1 MEVDENSHVCSV
13 CHESKD
19 LSRARFAHVR
29 LGLDDP
35 PEPVLYKCKDSTS
48 IINSIQDKIAKTE
61 ETQDWVTS
69 TTMDSLADINV
80 NAALIDSVSGKRV
93 REVELRI
100 NTHLPKS
107 MFKKM
112 EQDEH
117 EREGEEEVDRGGGL
131 EGHEKQDHDC
141 AWVLVGDVGKIMH
154 PQYDVDITEI
164 RPVIKIASEFEIKGR
179 VTNSIVRLVLCFAL
193 NLVGTIPTM
202 QNDFVRSSDHYEGE
216 FMAKADGV
224 KVYVF
229 CYEFG
234 YIVTITDPALTLV
247 LCMVSIT

>member
-112 EQDEH
+112 EQ
-117 EREGEEEVDRGGGL
+117 GL
-131 EGHEKQDHDC
+131 F
-141 AWVLVGDVGKIMH
+141 A
-154 PQYDVDITEI
+154 I
-164 RPVIKIASEFEIKGR
+164 RKNGCICWTGPE
-179 VTNSIVRLVLCFAL
+179 TNT
-193 NLVGTIPTM
+193 N
-202 QNDFVRSSDHYEGE
+202 
-216 FMAKADGV
+216 V
-224 KVYVF
+224 KVRKRSTGEAVLKVTRSRTTIAP
-229 CYEFG
+229 G
-234 YIVTITDPALTLV
+234 YLLAMSARSCTRSTMWT
-247 LCMVSIT
+247 

>member
-1 MEVDENSHVCSV
+1 
-13 CHESKD
+13 
-19 LSRARFAHVR
+19 
-29 LGLDDP
+29 
-35 PEPVLYKCKDSTS
+35 
-48 IINSIQDKIAKTE
+48 
-61 ETQDWVTS
+61 
-69 TTMDSLADINV
+69 
-80 NAALIDSVSGKRV
+80 
-93 REVELRI
+93 
-100 NTHLPKS
+100 
-107 MFKKM
+107 
-112 EQDEH
+112 
-117 EREGEEEVDRGGGL
+117 
-131 EGHEKQDHDC
+131 
-141 AWVLVGDVGKIMH
+141 MH